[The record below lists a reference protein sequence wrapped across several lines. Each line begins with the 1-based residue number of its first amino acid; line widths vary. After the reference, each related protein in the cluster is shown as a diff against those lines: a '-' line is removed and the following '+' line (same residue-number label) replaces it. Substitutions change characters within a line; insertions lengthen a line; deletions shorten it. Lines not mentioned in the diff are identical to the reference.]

1 MNKTSLG
8 DPSASIVIKGA
19 RENNLR
25 DATVSMPRGKLIGV
39 TGVSGSG
46 KSSLVFDVLAA
57 EGHRKYVESL
67 SPKARQALEK
77 VRRPDVDYV
86 EGLSPVIS
94 IEQVSAGGAGPR
106 STVATATEVAD
117 YARLLWANV
126 GLPHCPL
133 DGGLVTRRSLDD
145 CVNRI
150 LEEPSGSRIMLL
162 APWMSAKASV
172 LREEFPNLERRGFQR
187 VRIDGEVKRL
197 DDRDLI
203 PAGTRGR
210 ELFVDLVV
218 DRLVLDDSARSRL
231 ADSLELAFREGGERA
246 LILVS
251 KRKGD
256 AFHEFA
262 VSQAYSC
269 EVCGETYPAL
279 TPRLFSWNNPDGA
292 CSNCGGLGEVL
303 RFREDLVI
311 PDSSIAIGKGAIKP
325 WRLGSRRM
333 IIQRNAILRQLAE
346 QVPFDLKK
354 NWGDLPP
361 KIQNTLLYGDDKRKY
376 NFKLKRG
383 RAKPEEVLFDGVFA
397 DLEHSMLTTSSD
409 GLRSRLLAYQVGS
422 VCQECEGRRLSAYSR
437 SILLGGRSFSSF
449 LELSAGDAWAFVR
462 DEVLGSG
469 EYALVSDAV
478 AGLEQRLRFLCEVGL
493 GYLDLNRPYGTLS
506 GGEAQRARLAT
517 QLGMGL
523 VGVTYALDEPSVGLH
538 PADHRRLLNVLLGLR
553 DRGNTVVVVEH
564 DADTLLSADHLL
576 EVGPGAGAEG
586 GRIVFTGSVQ
596 ECLSSDQSNTGPFL
610 TGLDRVG
617 KDAKAKEPGRG
628 QLIIRG
634 ATANN
639 LRQVDAAF
647 PVGLLT
653 VVCGVSGSGK
663 STLVNE
669 VLAKAAAFRLHRA
682 KQIPGAHTE
691 LEGLEQFQKAVRV
704 DQSPIGRSPRSN
716 PATYVKLFDGLRK
729 LFAKCSLSR
738 IRGYGP
744 GRFSFNV
751 AGGRCERC
759 KGDGSVKLDMQFL
772 ADVFV
777 ECESCRGKR
786 YNRET
791 LEVRFRGYN
800 VAEVLDMTVSEA
812 KDLLA
817 KQPAIASKLET
828 LDAVGLGYLCLGQ
841 PANTLSGGEAQRLKL
856 SLELSRRQEGGVL
869 YLLDEPTTGLHWAD
883 VQRLMDLLFKLRD
896 AGNTI
901 VVVEHH
907 LDVVRLA
914 DHLLEMGPGGG
925 SDGGNLIFAG
935 NPSMLAESGTST
947 GTCLKEYLE
956 RIDSRKKRSNSY

>member
-172 LREEFPNLERRGFQR
+172 LLEEFPNLERRGFQR

-269 EVCGETYPAL
+269 EVCGETYPAP

-292 CSNCGGLGEVL
+292 CSTCGGLGEVL

-935 NPSMLAESGTST
+935 KPSMLAESGTST

>member
-172 LREEFPNLERRGFQR
+172 LLEEFPNLERRGFQR

-538 PADHRRLLNVLLGLR
+538 SADHRRLLNVLLGLR

>member
-8 DPSASIVIKGA
+8 DPSTSIVIKGA

-25 DATVSMPRGKLIGV
+25 NATVTLPRGKLIGV

-117 YARLLWANV
+117 YARLLWATV
-126 GLPHCPL
+126 GLPHCPQ

-172 LREEFPNLERRGFQR
+172 LREELPNLERRGFQR

-203 PAGTRGR
+203 PSGTRGR
-210 ELFVDLVV
+210 ELLVDMVV
-218 DRLVLDDSARSRL
+218 DRLVLDGSARSRL

-246 LILVS
+246 LVLVS
-251 KRKGD
+251 EDKEG

-269 EVCGETYPAL
+269 DVCGETYPAP

-292 CSNCGGLGEVL
+292 CSTCGGLGEVL

-311 PDSSIAIGKGAIKP
+311 PDTSIAVGKGAIKP

-346 QVPFDLKK
+346 QIPFDLKTK
-354 NWGDLPP
+354 WGDLPQEIQ
-361 KIQNTLLYGDDKRKY
+361 KIVLNGDNKRKY
-376 NFKLKRG
+376 HFKLKRG
-383 RAKPEEVLFDGVFA
+383 RAKPEEVRFEGAFA
-397 DLEHSMLTTSSD
+397 DLEHTMLTTSSD

-422 VCQECEGRRLSAYSR
+422 VCRECEGRRLSAYSR
-437 SILLGGRSFSSF
+437 NVLLGGRTFSSL

-462 DEVLGSG
+462 EDVLGSE
-469 EYALVSDAV
+469 EYALVADAV

-493 GYLDLNRPYGTLS
+493 GYLNLNRPYGTLS

-586 GRIVFTGSVQ
+586 GHVVFAGSVQ
-596 ECLSSDQSNTGPFL
+596 QCLSSDESRTGPFL
-610 TGLDRVG
+610 TGVDRVE
-617 KDAKAKEPGRG
+617 KDAKAKDPGRG

-639 LRQVDAAF
+639 LREVDAVF

-663 STLVNE
+663 STLVND

-682 KQIPGAHTE
+682 KQIPGAHTG
-691 LEGLEQFQKAVRV
+691 LEGLEQFQKVVRV

-729 LFAKCSLSR
+729 LFAKCPLSR

-777 ECESCRGKR
+777 ECESCHGKR

-812 KDLLA
+812 KDLFT

-869 YLLDEPTTGLHWAD
+869 YLLDEPTTGLHWVD

-907 LDVVRLA
+907 LDVIRLA

-925 SDGGNLIFAG
+925 GDGGDLIFAG
-935 NPSMLAESGTST
+935 APSTLVDSGTST

-956 RIDSRKKRSNSY
+956 RIDSRS